1 MSQNNQLKIDLQVYR
16 HSTAHIMAAA
26 VLNLFPDVKLGIG
39 PATEDGFYY
48 DFDIQHPLSPEDLQL
63 IEAEM
68 LKIIKRKVPFQHE
81 NVSKE
86 VARALLEKAKQDYKL
101 ELLNDISENE
111 VTIYRNA
118 EFFDL
123 CRGPHIESTGDIVA
137 FKIIKVAGAYWRG
150 NESNKMLQRIYGTAF
165 FTKKELDDY
174 LYMLEEAK
182 KRDHRK
188 LGKELDLFSFQEE
201 GPGFVFWHPKG
212 MSLYNKILDYWKQV
226 HKKYDYEEIRT
237 PIILH
242 ENLWHQSGHWDNY
255 RENMYFVT
263 IDDQSYAIKPM
274 NCPGGILVYKNA
286 NHSYK
291 ELPIK
296 LAELGLVHRHE
307 RSGVLHGL
315 FRVRQFTQDDAHIY
329 CEPSQIEDEII
340 NIISL
345 VEEIYTTFDFKNYDV
360 ELSTRPAKS
369 IGSDEVWSK
378 AEVALQNALSRK
390 NIKFKINAGDGAFYG
405 PKIDFHVKDCLG
417 RSWQCGTIQLDFSMP
432 ERFDLTFVGQDG
444 NKHRPVM
451 IHRAI
456 LGSIERFI
464 GILIEHYAG
473 AFPLWL
479 APVQVLIIPIGERHN
494 EYAAEL
500 VAFLKENNV
509 AVKLDSRNE
518 KMGYKIREAEVKK
531 IPYMLVVG
539 DKEMETRSVSIRSK
553 KKGNIEIM
561 NINEM
566 LNKFSLAINNK
577 LDE

>member
-500 VAFLKENNV
+500 VALLKENNV